1 MIKKKI
7 ALLVATSLLTM
18 ASIASAAN
26 KAETISIT
34 PVVGAYLFDGKQH
47 LEANDMYGVRVGYN
61 FTKAFGVEGLF
72 DYSHNNKSTNHG
84 VNAGISM
91 FRYGGELLYHFIPD
105 NAFVPY
111 IAAGYNG
118 VKFDGDSDGYTN
130 KGYNKTKGAFDY
142 GVGAKFFVS
151 ENVAIRG
158 DVRHIIYKYDQT
170 YSNFESTLGVYFAFG
185 GAAPAAKPVVAEP
198 APVVEPVVAPVAAPV
213 AVVPVDSDGDGVI
226 DALDKCSNTPAGV
239 AVDMDGCPLD
249 GDKDGV
255 ADYLD
260 KCPNT
265 AAGAAVGTDGCP
277 LDADNDGVA
286 DYLDKCP
293 NTPAGVAVGT
303 DGCPLDTDNDGVA
316 DYLDRCPATP
326 AGVRIN
332 ADGCPEAA
340 VKAAAER
347 FCSKPA
353 VLAIN
358 FDTNKADIK
367 AKYFDE
373 LKNIGDFL
381 MYFPKAKG
389 EISGHADSIGGAAFN
404 LKLSQARADS
414 VKKYLVDTFKVDDG
428 RVTTKGYG
436 ESKPVAS
443 NKTKAGRAKNRRMEA
458 NFTCGE

>member
-7 ALLVATSLLTM
+7 ALLVATSLLTV

-26 KAETISIT
+26 KAETISFT
-34 PVVGAYLFDGKQH
+34 PVVGAVLFDGRQH
-47 LEANDMYGVRVGYN
+47 LEANDMYGARIGYN
-61 FTKAFGVEGLF
+61 FTKAFGIEGLF
-72 DYSHNNKSTNHG
+72 NYSHNNKSTSHG

-91 FRYGGELLYHFIPD
+91 YRYGGELLYHFIPD

-118 VKFDGDSDGYTN
+118 VKFDGNSDGYTD
-130 KGYNKTKGAFDY
+130 KGYKQTKGAFDY

-151 ENVAIRG
+151 EDVAIRA
-158 DVRHIIYKYDQT
+158 DVRHVLYKYDRN
-170 YSNFESTLGVYFAFG
+170 YSNYESTIGLYLAFG
-185 GAAPAAKPVVAEP
+185 GAAPVAKAVEPEP
-198 APVVEPVVAPVAAPV
+198 APVVEPAPVAPVA
-213 AVVPVDSDGDGVI
+213 PVDSDGDGVI

-239 AVDMDGCPLD
+239 SVDMDGCPLD
-249 GDKDGV
+249 ADKDGV

-265 AAGAAVGTDGCP
+265 PAGATVGTDGCP

-303 DGCPLDTDNDGVA
+303 DGCPLNADNDGVA
-316 DYLDRCPATP
+316 DYLDKCPATP
-326 AGVRIN
+326 AGVKVN

-353 VLAIN
+353 ILAIH

-389 EISGHADSIGGAAFN
+389 EISGHADSTGGKAFN
-404 LKLSQARADS
+404 VKLSQKRADS
-414 VKKYLVDTFKVDDG
+414 VKKYLVDTFNVDTD
-428 RVTTKGYG
+428 RITTKGYG
-436 ESKPVAS
+436 ESKPIAS

>member
-1 MIKKKI
+1 MWSKKGDTKMIKKKI

-61 FTKAFGVEGLF
+61 FTKAFGIEGLF
-72 DYSHNNKSTNHG
+72 DYSHNNKSTNHN

-118 VKFDGDSDGYTN
+118 VKFDGDSDGITN
-130 KGYNKTKGAFDY
+130 KGYKQTKSAFDY

-158 DVRHIIYKYDQT
+158 DVRHIIYKYDRT

-185 GAAPAAKPVVAEP
+185 GAAPVAKPVEAEP
-198 APVVEPVVAPVAAPV
+198 APVVEPVEAPVAAPV

-226 DALDKCSNTPAGV
+226 DALDKCSNTPAGI
-239 AVDMDGCPLD
+239 AVDM
-249 GDKDGV
+249 
-255 ADYLD
+255 
-260 KCPNT
+260 
-265 AAGAAVGTDGCP
+265 DGCP

-293 NTPAGVAVGT
+293 NTPTGVAVGT
-303 DGCPLDTDNDGVA
+303 DGCPLDADNDGVA

-326 AGVRIN
+326 AGVRVN

-367 AKYFDE
+367 AKYYDE
-373 LKNIGDFL
+373 LKTLGDFL

-389 EISGHADSIGGAAFN
+389 EISGHADATGGAAFN
-404 LKLSQARADS
+404 LELSQKRADS
-414 VKKYLVDTFKVDDG
+414 VKKYLVDTFNVDTD
-428 RVTTKGYG
+428 RITTKGYG

>member
-26 KAETISIT
+26 KAETISFT
-34 PVVGAYLFDGKQH
+34 PVVGAVLFDGRQH
-47 LEANDMYGVRVGYN
+47 LEANDMYGARIGYN
-61 FTKAFGVEGLF
+61 FTKAFGIEGLF
-72 DYSHNNKSTNHG
+72 DYSHNNKSTSHG

-91 FRYGGELLYHFIPD
+91 YRYGGELLYHFIPD

-118 VKFDGDSDGYTN
+118 VKFDGDSDGYTD
-130 KGYNKTKGAFDY
+130 KGYKKTKGAFDY

-158 DVRHIIYKYDQT
+158 DVRHIIYKYDRT
-170 YSNFESTLGVYFAFG
+170 YNNYESTVGLYLAFG
-185 GAAPAAKPVVAEP
+185 GAAPVAKAVEPEP
-198 APVVEPVVAPVAAPV
+198 APVVEPVVETK
-213 AVVPVDSDGDGVI
+213 PVDSDGDGVI
-226 DALDKCSNTPAGV
+226 DALDKCSNTPAGI

-286 DYLDKCP
+286 DDLDKCP

-303 DGCPLDTDNDGVA
+303 DGCPLDADNDGVA
-316 DYLDRCPATP
+316 DYLDRCPNTP
-326 AGVRIN
+326 AGVKVN
-332 ADGCPEAA
+332 ADGCPEEA

-353 VLAIN
+353 IIAIQ
-358 FDTNKADIK
+358 FDFDKADIK
-367 AKYFDE
+367 AKYYDE
-373 LKNIGDFL
+373 LKTLGDFL
-381 MYFPKAKG
+381 MYFPKAQG
-389 EISGHADSIGGAAFN
+389 EISGHADSIGGKAYN
-404 LKLSQARADS
+404 VNLSQKRADS
-414 VKKYLVDTFKVDDG
+414 VKKYLVDTFNVDTD
-428 RVTTKGYG
+428 RITTKGYG
-436 ESKPVAS
+436 ESKPIAS
-443 NKTKAGRAKNRRMEA
+443 NKTKAGRAKNRRMVA